1 MRRFHIS
8 TKGVKMLMPYLPVLV
23 MIVFV
28 SVVVGAVLFI
38 SALLRPKNPY
48 LRKLQ
53 PWECGLVPIGE
64 ASRGHFRIHFFI
76 VAILFIIFDVET
88 LFLFPWAVIL
98 DDKSIA
104 LFVLVEMVIFI
115 FILGLGLIYAWAK
128 KALEWV

>member
-1 MRRFHIS
+1 
-8 TKGVKMLMPYLPVLV
+8 MLMPYLPVLV

-28 SVVVGAVLFI
+28 SVLVGAVLFI

-48 LRKLQ
+48 RRKLE
-53 PWECGLVPIGE
+53 PWECGLKPIGE

-98 DDKSIA
+98 NDKSIA
-104 LFVLVEMVIFI
+104 LFVLIEMVIFI
-115 FILGLGLIYAWAK
+115 FILGLGLIYAWVK